1 MEDNE
6 QSVFTVPIPMIGI
19 SIRPTD
25 KEIDE
30 WVASYDWDKH
40 EKDLEDEEKIEEEEL
55 LMKTTTKGTN
65 DERNEIRIEEV
76 DKTSTR
82 NRYTRSDVDLFHHSH
97 HNQVKG
103 KLVILTNHLKND
115 IEFMGEEGNSVLC

>member
-19 SIRPTD
+19 SLRPTD

-55 LMKTTTKGTN
+55 LMKTTTEEEMGDKGIEIEMSQVAN
-65 DERNEIRIEEV
+65 DVNYN
-76 DKTSTR
+76 DHSYLDQDQGKMLST
-82 NRYTRSDVDLFHHSH
+82 F
-97 HNQVKG
+97 
-103 KLVILTNHLKND
+103 I
-115 IEFMGEEGNSVLC
+115 